1 MTRKDKFMKAI
12 KSKGYESIVQLMTR
26 VETLICGNKEEG
38 ALKASTNKN
47 YSKFISGEKEFPAKY
62 IIALEKVLNM
72 KFTDIIDYDE
82 DRMIPI
88 QFDSIRTI
96 AYTND
101 YDKTKEFDLKYSDV
115 NVLDN
120 EDEFDK
126 FFFDYS
132 YEYKSNNCLRYLLD
146 SKELKLEYNNLI
158 MSHTGKPILS
168 KFNQIELPYRVIELV
183 CLNDDLESFIKL
195 FDEYGKSYYNIK
207 VPESIFKNERFAKWI
222 LKTDKILNHLFDTVE
237 LNVNEFNGTRVAA
250 LDKNGIY
257 INVLANTA
265 LNIAMKEPRR
275 YERQIET
282 ILNKGIYA
290 NREIASFLSKYEEP
304 FTIDVNG
311 YVMCD
316 QIVYGIVLNYEGKVL
331 PDTTMNIRR
340 LLLTLNKPLNDLSN
354 KHSSNKKRYYHEVK
368 ENKEYLTAS
377 NNEIEYEMMRYMN
390 EKKFSPIPVLYEHD
404 AETNIDFMSFKKP
417 TELPFYG
424 SATKNQIIEIANFL
438 KEFHELSKEKLG
450 NSKVY
455 LHNNLSLDNCSFNE
469 EGLLEGIID
478 WSKCSIG
485 NPLEDI
491 LYILVNWTGMTNT
504 NRIKEDVLEKIKL
517 FLINYSLDKS
527 INLGEE
533 LTKYINAKLKELNPE
548 SEEYEEEYEKNRFAL
563 IFAEL
568 YKNKINS
575 IIK

>member
-96 AYTND
+96 AYAND

-132 YEYKSNNCLRYLLD
+132 YEYKSNNCLRYLID
-146 SKELKLEYNNLI
+146 SKELRLEYNNLL

-168 KFNQIELPYRVIELV
+168 KFDQIELPYRVIELV

-237 LNVNEFNGTRVAA
+237 LNLNEFNGTRVAA

-257 INVLANTA
+257 INTLANTV
-265 LNIAMKEPRR
+265 LNAAMKEPRR

-304 FTIDVNG
+304 FTIDANG

-316 QIVYGIVLNYEGKVL
+316 QIVYCIVLNYEGKVL

-368 ENKEYLTAS
+368 GNKEYLTAS

-404 AETNIDFMSFKKP
+404 AETNIDVMSFKKP

-438 KEFHELSKEKLG
+438 KEFHELAKRKLG
-450 NSKVY
+450 NDKVY

-469 EGLLEGIID
+469 EGLLERIID

-491 LYILVNWTGMTNT
+491 LYVLVNWTGMNNT
-504 NRIKEDVLEKIKL
+504 NRIKEEV
-517 FLINYSLDKS
+517 LDKIITFLEYYPLDKT

-533 LTKYINAKLKELNPE
+533 LIKYINAKLKELNPE

-568 YKNKINS
+568 YKNKLNAN
-575 IIK
+575 